1 VVSKPTVLDLLDQGL
16 DYHEISRRTGV
27 SAGTAYL
34 IATGMPADGGDSYT
48 QEMRER
54 PGAFQSRSQL
64 LVHTAEHNPT
74 KKPEVLAWVKGRVA
88 ADAQMRSAR
97 HATQS

>member
-1 VVSKPTVLDLLDQGL
+1 MVSKATVLGLVDQGL
-16 DYHEISRRTGV
+16 DYHEISRRTGI
-27 SAGTAYL
+27 SAGAAYL

-54 PGAFQSRSQL
+54 PGAFRSRSQV
-64 LVHTAEHNPT
+64 LVHPAERNPT
-74 KKPEVLAWVKGRVA
+74 TNPEVLAWVKERA
-88 ADAQMRSAR
+88 ATDAQMRRAG